1 MAFQNQKDSILKFY
15 ENTNDLI
22 TQHQEIYDKLVKKLN
37 KKENMI

>member
-22 TQHQEIYDKLVKKLN
+22 KQNQEIYDKLVKKLN